1 MEPTAGRPR
10 CDGGK
15 RAKCQA
21 WPMWKIREPGDKLDR
36 NWVYACGR
44 HLNQIAA
51 EEKAE
56 AGDRLSL
63 VRVKGEAG

>member
-1 MEPTAGRPR
+1 MSRR
-10 CDGGK
+10 KCDGGTPA
-15 RAKCQA
+15 RGCST
-21 WPMWKIREPGDKLDR
+21 WPTWKIREPGDSLDR

-44 HLNQIAA
+44 HLHQLAA

-56 AGDRLSL
+56 AGDRLDL